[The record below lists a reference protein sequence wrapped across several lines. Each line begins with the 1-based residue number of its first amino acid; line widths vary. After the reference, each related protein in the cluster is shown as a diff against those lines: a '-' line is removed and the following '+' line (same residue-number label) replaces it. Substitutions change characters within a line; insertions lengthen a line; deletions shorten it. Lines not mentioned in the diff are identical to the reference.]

1 MIGSSDSTGQMTQ
14 TRTSYLPIEIR
25 WGHRFKPC
33 VSYDQESHAYVVQK
47 EFFNATEIVDTPL
60 CSAKRLQEVIFNID
74 NENCC
79 TPNNSLAGSCC
90 NSPLLSQGVPD
101 FNTINFDELQE
112 SYV

>member
-14 TRTSYLPIEIR
+14 SRTSYLPIEVR

-33 VSYDQESHAYVVQK
+33 VSYDNESHSYVIQK

-60 CSAKRLQEVIFNID
+60 CSAKRLHEVINNMD
-74 NENCC
+74 HLT
-79 TPNNSLAGSCC
+79 TPNNSPAD
-90 NSPLLSQGVPD
+90 SPVSTPTTFHRAITFGNQ
-101 FNTINFDELQE
+101 INFDNLQE